1 MKLIK
6 QYQGYP
12 QLKQYTLDCNDKEYF
27 VKEFNLSIQSAELLV
42 SYLQKHNK
50 EVFIYETYDGQS
62 GWKGFNFII
71 DNENISGNGF
81 CFSEKNLLQ
90 FLTLKKFK

>member
-12 QLKQYTLDCNDKEYF
+12 QLKQYTLDCTDKEYF
-27 VKEFNLSIQSAELLV
+27 IKEFNLSENVVNKLI

-50 EVFIYETYDGQS
+50 EVFIDETYDGQS
-62 GWKGFNFII
+62 GWKGFDFII
-71 DNENISGNGF
+71 DKENISGNGY
-81 CFSEKNLLQ
+81 CFSESNLVK
-90 FLTLKKFK
+90 FLNKV